1 MSLGLEWWRGRDVV
15 VVACGRDV
23 VVCGRDVVVCG
34 AKETGTIKNKIES
47 VFPT

>member
-1 MSLGLEWWRGRDVV
+1 MVVVACGRDVV

-23 VVCGRDVVVCG
+23 VVCGRDVVVVVCG